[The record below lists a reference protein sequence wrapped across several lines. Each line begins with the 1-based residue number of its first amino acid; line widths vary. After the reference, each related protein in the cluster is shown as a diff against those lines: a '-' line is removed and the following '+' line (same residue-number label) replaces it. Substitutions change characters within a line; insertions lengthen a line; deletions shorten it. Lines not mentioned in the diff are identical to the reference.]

1 MYSSG
6 KESIPPLRGRSWG
19 SVGFNEYFEAPA
31 ATDITT
37 LGIDHVTVLGNT
49 IEQIAWH
56 KSGIVKANCP
66 AFTVE

>member
-1 MYSSG
+1 M
-6 KESIPPLRGRSWG
+6 
-19 SVGFNEYFEAPA
+19 GFNEYFEAPA